1 MDRHTVSVNLVERPD
16 FTARD
21 ADVVPKDK
29 PDTTKAN
36 GARLGLTLAE
46 LTPQLIDEKHLNGVK
61 GLFVKDVDPAGVA
74 GDLPESVRV
83 VSGEVVTRINRVPVA
98 TLADFQR
105 VVDSL
110 KPGDPVV
117 LNLSRYVR
125 QPDRAGI
132 VQRIVQLTYQ

>member
-1 MDRHTVSVNLVERPD
+1 M
-16 FTARD
+16 
-21 ADVVPKDK
+21 
-29 PDTTKAN
+29 N

-125 QPDRAGI
+125 QSDRAGI